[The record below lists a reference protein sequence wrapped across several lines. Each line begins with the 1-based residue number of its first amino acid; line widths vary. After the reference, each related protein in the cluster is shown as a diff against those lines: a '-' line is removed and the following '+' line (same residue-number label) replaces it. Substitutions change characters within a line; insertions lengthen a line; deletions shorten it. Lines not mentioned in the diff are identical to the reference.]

1 MAVIHP
7 SLFLVM
13 ERFPDRK
20 DDLRDKYRI
29 NESFQS
35 LCQSY
40 QKCTEALEHWSQS
53 KHAQA
58 PNRQREYADLIL
70 ELEQEIIQSLEEA
83 F

>member
-20 DDLRDKYRI
+20 DDLRNKYRI

-35 LCQSY
+35 LCRSY
-40 QKCTEALEHWSQS
+40 QKCNDALDHWAAS
-53 KHAQA
+53 KHTEA
-58 PNRQREYADLIL
+58 PNRQREYSELMA
-70 ELEQEIIQSLEEA
+70 ELEQEIIQSLDET

>member
-20 DDLRDKYRI
+20 DDLRQRYRTS
-29 NESFQS
+29 ESFQS

-40 QKCTEALEHWSQS
+40 QKCNKALEHWSQS
-53 KHAQA
+53 KHAEA
-58 PNRQREYADLIL
+58 PSRQREYSQLIT
-70 ELEQEIIQSLEEA
+70 ELEQEIIQSLQET

>member
-20 DDLRDKYRI
+20 DDLRQRYRTS
-29 NESFQS
+29 ESFQS

-40 QKCTEALEHWSQS
+40 KKCTEALDHWTTANH
-53 KHAQA
+53 KEA
-58 PNRQREYADLIL
+58 PKRQQEYSELL
-70 ELEQEIIQSLEEA
+70 TELEKEIIQSLQET